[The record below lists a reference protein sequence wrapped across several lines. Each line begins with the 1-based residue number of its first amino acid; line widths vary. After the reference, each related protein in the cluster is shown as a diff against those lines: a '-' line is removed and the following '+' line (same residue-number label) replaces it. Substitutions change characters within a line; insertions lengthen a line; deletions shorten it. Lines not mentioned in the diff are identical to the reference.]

1 MATALT
7 IDTRL
12 IKRTAR
18 GFGVAAGEI
27 PGITSRALNHSMA
40 KANTKVKRLLVKET
54 SLKSA
59 MVGKEL
65 SVRKSSKDNLEAAIV
80 AKGRAH
86 ALKDFTHRQTKKGV
100 TAKVWGKRKL
110 FKSAFIVK
118 KLSGNVFRRAGKK
131 RLPIYRPMGPSIPN
145 ELLRGESA
153 NTLETEIETSLAP
166 RVIHEI
172 QRALK

>member
-1 MATALT
+1 MAAILT
-7 IDTRL
+7 IDTGP

-18 GFGVAAGEI
+18 SFGVAASEI
-27 PGITSRALNHSMA
+27 PEITSRALNHTLA
-40 KANTKVKRLLVKET
+40 KVNTKVKRVLVKET

-65 SVRKSSKDNLEAAIV
+65 SVRKSNRSNLEAAIV

-86 ALKDFTHRQTKKGV
+86 SLRDFTHRQTKKGV

-153 NTLETEIETSLAP
+153 DVLEKEIETSLAP
-166 RVIHEI
+166 RVMHEI